1 VNVQPDAD
9 GHEQRREPDH
19 ERHAGQRRAAH
30 LGADRQRDQ
39 QRHLPQ
45 PRKYP
50 SLRTFFN
57 AYSGHGGKWDMSV
70 FSSYGT
76 DGLADGIVA
85 DMKKISDAQA

>member
-1 VNVQPDAD
+1 VRIHLAQP
-9 GHEQRREPDH
+9 Q
-19 ERHAGQRRAAH
+19 
-30 LGADRQRDQ
+30 
-39 QRHLPQ
+39 
-45 PRKYP
+45 KYP

>member
-1 VNVQPDAD
+1 VCI
-9 GHEQRREPDH
+9 
-19 ERHAGQRRAAH
+19 H
-30 LGADRQRDQ
+30 LA
-39 QRHLPQ
+39 Q